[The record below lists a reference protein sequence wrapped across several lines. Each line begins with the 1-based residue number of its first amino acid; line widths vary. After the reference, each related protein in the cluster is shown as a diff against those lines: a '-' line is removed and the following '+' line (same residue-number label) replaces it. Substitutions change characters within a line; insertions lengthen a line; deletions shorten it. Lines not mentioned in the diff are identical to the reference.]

1 MQVVEDNVKISC
13 RCHGLSG
20 SCATKTCWR
29 ELPTLYEIG
38 DILRTKYDNAVK
50 VDVHHPRHGG
60 PATLRYYDSDSDVHR
75 KPPNTELVYLE
86 KSGNYCILI
95 QNYTQGRYCMPSTN
109 LTTTSRLGEYYPSC
123 EDFCCTKQFYTVQ
136 RQEIRS
142 CNCRFVWCC
151 EVVCQ
156 TCTETITEYR
166 CTGWGQWARNSPIS
180 PVYIYIYY
188 IYIHLLP
195 ELLVQ
200 SFSTLSILSAFLLS
214 FQVYIKCISPSCC
227 CSRHKNAIICIRV
240 CFKDDSCT
248 NKLRCSYYSY
258 LRTLV
263 SIVYKLVTKQ

>member
-1 MQVVEDNVKISC
+1 MPCHCWTFSYNMIHRSHTDAQCWYALVVMQVVEKNVKTSC

-29 ELPTLYEIG
+29 ELPTLYEVG

-109 LTTTSRLGEYYPSC
+109 LTTTSRLGQYYPPC
-123 EDFCCTKQFYTVQ
+123 EDFCCTRQFYAVQ
-136 RQEIRS
+136 RQEVRS

-156 TCTETITEYR
+156 TCT
-166 CTGWGQWARNSPIS
+166 
-180 PVYIYIYY
+180 
-188 IYIHLLP
+188 
-195 ELLVQ
+195 
-200 SFSTLSILSAFLLS
+200 
-214 FQVYIKCISPSCC
+214 
-227 CSRHKNAIICIRV
+227 
-240 CFKDDSCT
+240 
-248 NKLRCSYYSY
+248 
-258 LRTLV
+258 
-263 SIVYKLVTKQ
+263 